1 MTYTNP
7 HQAPT
12 ISIAALIYSFINN
25 RQLIIQM
32 IRREV
37 IGRYRGSTFGL
48 AWSFFNPLIML
59 IIYTF
64 VFSVVFKSRWGSGE
78 EDSKFEFALI
88 LFVGMIVYGLFSES
102 INRAPSLIVNNT
114 NYVKKVVFPLEIL
127 PIISLGA
134 SLFHCAIS
142 FFVLLVAL
150 LACNGFIHWTVLWLP
165 LIVFPLLMFVLGL
178 SWFLSSVG
186 VYIKDVAQTIS
197 IFTTVLMFLS
207 PIFYPISALPE
218 KFQRLVLINPL
229 SFIIEQSRALL
240 ISGHGPNFF
249 YLGVYWLLSF
259 LVMWLGFCWFQK
271 TRKGF
276 SDVL

>member
-1 MTYTNP
+1 MTYINP
-7 HQAPT
+7 HQTPST
-12 ISIAALIYSFINN
+12 SIATLIYSFINN

-64 VFSVVFKSRWGSGE
+64 VFSVVFKSRWGSSE
-78 EDSKFEFALI
+78 ADSKFEFALI
-88 LFVGMIVYGLFSES
+88 LFVGMIVYGLFSEA
-102 INRAPSLIVNNT
+102 INRAPSLIVNNS
-114 NYVKKVVFPLEIL
+114 NYVKKVIFPLEIL

-134 SLFHCAIS
+134 SLFHCAVS
-142 FFVLLVAL
+142 FFVLLIAL
-150 LACNGFIHWTVLWLP
+150 LVCNGFIHWTVLWLP
-165 LIVFPLLMFVLGL
+165 LIMFPLLMLVLGL

-186 VYIKDVAQTIS
+186 VYIKDVSQTIG
-197 IFTTVLMFLS
+197 IFTAILMFLS

-218 KFQRLVLINPL
+218 KFQSLVLINPL
-229 SFIIEQSRALL
+229 SFIIEQSRTFL
-240 ISGHGPNFF
+240 ISGGGPNFF
-249 YLGVYWLLSF
+249 YLGVYWLSSF
-259 LVMWLGFCWFQK
+259 LVMWLGFYWFQK